1 MDSLSNN
8 WFIEGRID
16 FEIKK
21 YTLLSYLQHINKQFH
36 TNKLYPELA
45 DLVFHYNNLVS
56 FKQNKEVIYKQ
67 FPARISKANLDEIKI
82 IYQKIVEDDE
92 MMKEIQEIITYAIDE
107 MDESLQEGKELY
119 DFVEKN
125 LTVFPIGL
133 VPLYPYAGY
142 MFIIDPEA
150 RDTKVF
156 EYNITIFEN
165 QREKYRGINTTFID
179 SFERNF
185 VNTFEN
191 IKAELIRN
199 KKDLPNP
206 AVYGI
211 ETSLSFP
218 LNQTLL
224 PIAKKSLVK
233 YLANVA

>member
-1 MDSLSNN
+1 MNSLSNN

-16 FEIKK
+16 FEFKK

-56 FKQNKEVIYKQ
+56 FKQNKDVIYKQ
-67 FPARISKANLDEIKI
+67 FPARISKANIDEIKI

-92 MMKEIQEIITYAIDE
+92 MMKEIQEIINYAIDE
-107 MDESLQEGKELY
+107 MDDSIQEGKELY
-119 DFVEKN
+119 DFVEKSI
-125 LTVFPIGL
+125 TVFPIGL
-133 VPLYPYAGY
+133 VPLYPYSGY
-142 MFIIDPEA
+142 MFLVDPDSS
-150 RDTKVF
+150 DTKVY

-165 QREKYRGINTTFID
+165 QTEKYRGINTTYVN
-179 SFERNF
+179 SYERNF
-185 VNTFEN
+185 INTFEN
-191 IKAELIRN
+191 IKADLIRN

-206 AVYGI
+206 AVYGV

-218 LNQTLL
+218 LDQTLL

-233 YLANVA
+233 YLAAS